1 MVLLRSLPE
10 FSSMCLNAID
20 FLGEAM
26 SCTSKDSALVNTL
39 NCSNTMNCMDSS
51 AWCATD
57 SRDDEQ
63 KEGIVTES
71 TSASS
76 SSSSKPSSMEMEV
89 SNSNDNKN
97 NNNASS
103 TSRKGVSDELSSSV
117 HQLLHDS
124 TERTNLSQSH
134 RTDSSTTLLS
144 VPEGDITIFR
154 THDDTND
161 RTAIDDME
169 KTRSAQ
175 EVEGEEEEES
185 KSDTD
190 TPNQGVQFSKLQRCT
205 AWSQA
210 DDQNCHIYSFEDD
223 NTCLLLLSPDTT
235 THDEEAKVN
244 LVHWDDIVHGVI
256 ECQETP
262 IFRRPTTQDVVDPQ
276 LKLDRCAAWSV
287 DDSSNSH
294 SLASARGSVRL
305 GAIQEETSTTK
316 IHWDAIVKDSIYA

>member
-1 MVLLRSLPE
+1 
-10 FSSMCLNAID
+10 MCLNAID

-26 SCTSKDSALVNTL
+26 SCTSKDSVLVNTL
-39 NCSNTMNCMDSS
+39 NCHPMHCMDSS
-51 AWCATD
+51 AWCTTD

-71 TSASS
+71 SSEPSS
-76 SSSSKPSSMEMEV
+76 SSLKPSLELEG
-89 SNSNDNKN
+89 SNDINNNNKN
-97 NNNASS
+97 NNNESSTS
-103 TSRKGVSDELSSSV
+103 TSRKGVSDELSNSV

-124 TERTNLSQSH
+124 IERTNLSQSH

-144 VPEGDITIFR
+144 VPEGDSTIFR

-161 RTAIDDME
+161 RTTTLDVME
-169 KTRSAQ
+169 KTRSTQ
-175 EVEGEEEEES
+175 DEEGEEES

-190 TPNQGVQFSKLQRCT
+190 TDTHTQGVQFSKLQRCT

-223 NTCLLLLSPDTT
+223 NTCRLLLLSPDTT
-235 THDEEAKVN
+235 THDEAKVN

-262 IFRRPTTQDVVDPQ
+262 IFRPTQQDVVGPQ
-276 LKLDRCAAWSV
+276 FKLDRCAAWSV
-287 DDSSNSH
+287 DDSSNNSH
-294 SLASARGSVRL
+294 SLTSARGSVRL